1 MILII
6 GNNKIVGTA
15 TDGYEGPMQ
24 FIAAPE
30 DFDILRINEYVIV
43 DNEAVLPWI
52 KINKDTAKQ
61 LLADTDW
68 TATVDISNPGYS
80 NPYLKNQDE
89 FLAYRST
96 VRGVAVN
103 PPSTE
108 YVFSPP
114 PTAQWASASS
124 AEE

>member
-1 MILII
+1 
-6 GNNKIVGTA
+6 
-15 TDGYEGPMQ
+15 MQ
-24 FIAAPE
+24 FISAPE
-30 DFDILRINEYVIV
+30 DFDIIRINEYVIV
-43 DNEAVLPWI
+43 DGQAVLPWI

-80 NPYLKNQDE
+80 NPYLTNQDE
-89 FLAYRST
+89 FLSYRSI

-114 PTAQWASASS
+114 PTAQWESASL
-124 AEE
+124 AEED